1 MFYDHDAIKSFLASV
16 VSALSSATAAL
27 LLVGVSQDD
36 ATRLGAAVQQ
46 IGDGIAGAISFL
58 LLMISVFGTTYVFFK
73 QTKHFLFRRHD
84 ADPEI
89 RYVEVLPG
97 TEAAAVAEAI
107 PGDKIR
113 VAQLRR
119 DDHHDEE

>member
-36 ATRLGAAVQQ
+36 ATRLGEAIQQ
-46 IGDGIAGAISFL
+46 IGDGIVGFISFL
-58 LLMISVFGTTYVFFK
+58 LLMVSVSGTTYVFFK

-97 TEAAAVAEAI
+97 TKAATIAEAI

>member
-73 QTKHFLFRRHD
+73 QTKRFLFRRHD

-97 TEAAAVAEAI
+97 TESAQIADAI
-107 PGDKIR
+107 PGNKIR
-113 VAQLRR
+113 VAAWR
-119 DDHHDEE
+119 